1 MSHEWILHFLESGQ
15 WTVAVAV
22 VMLVVHARVRF
33 NSPPTNRSGTTF
45 AMFFFGL
52 IFYCAL
58 IFALWIVV
66 ILGVKE
72 GSIGFYKVA
81 VRLGDAADPEAL
93 REFRPYAGVVAALVI
108 VVAAQVPWVRRIDD
122 AARAFCI
129 KLAAIPREADRLAL
143 ELAQTAEFQP
153 KSERLRERITNI
165 ITEEIG
171 PQALRFEADG
181 SLAAR
186 FTRAVSLYWL
196 FIGPSGKGT
205 QIDFANAHTRSA
217 YTRIMHLSEATAARV
232 VARYRELMQTA
243 AAYFKTPHPDLLEP
257 LNRSIDEVSQLTCG
271 LIARYVLYANATK
284 AKRRQRLARMG
295 FDASRTM
302 VIRFGLDQW
311 VATILAVIVLSA
323 AIMASTPGMR
333 SLSPGQI
340 LILSVSFGLTIGCA
354 VMGAVVVAQR
364 FMERHEGEAPGYPP
378 IAELTAAALIVA
390 GLSATIR
397 LGVPLVCVL
406 LVGEASEVPGVFD
419 QFRERLP
426 GLLVPTFCT
435 ISLGLLCIYL
445 GARPWSQRL
454 LVAAGAI
461 GNGLSFM
468 AVGALVAAMIDDKV
482 LGGFYLRLEYARLL
496 VVLMSGVTG
505 AAIGAMVLFAFRRSE
520 RARRDDAEHAAEIA
534 RVSSPGLAPPAA
546 TEELEAAPVPR
557 SDIAA
562 QNYGGYSRA
571 NAAPLEGRYV
581 CFRPGFV
588 TDVISA
594 YIVDLRW
601 DDTASCLIFEERDRA
616 DPEHAQR
623 GRVYMPDGR
632 PFLSF
637 VTVARGAVRVATL
650 SRPDKNGCARG
661 LLMTLSNPAG
671 VNFTPACSPIVLKRV
686 VDRIPQL
693 GFIEANTPDYEL
705 YRRELE
711 AVVPKFGLFAP
722 APGPEPGLALAAE

>member
-1 MSHEWILHFLESGQ
+1 MLRDWILNVLETGQ
-15 WTVAVAV
+15 WTVALAI

-33 NSPPTNRSGTTF
+33 NSPPTNRSGTTA

-66 ILGVKE
+66 ILSVKQ
-72 GSIGFYKVA
+72 GSIGFYNVA
-81 VRLGDAADPEAL
+81 ARPGDAGEEAL
-93 REFRPYAGVVAALVI
+93 RDFRPYAGVVAALVI

-122 AARAFCI
+122 AARTFCI

-143 ELAQTAEFQP
+143 ELAHTAEFQP
-153 KSERLRERITNI
+153 KSRLRERIAKTI
-165 ITEEIG
+165 SEAIG
-171 PQALRFEADG
+171 PKALRFQADD
-181 SLAAR
+181 SLEAR
-186 FTRAVSLYWL
+186 FTRAVGLYYL
-196 FIGPSGKGT
+196 FIGPSGNGT
-205 QIDFANAHTRSA
+205 QIDFANTHARSI
-217 YTRIMHLSEATAARV
+217 YIRILHLSEATVARV

-243 AAYFKTPHPDLLEP
+243 AAYFKTPHPDLVEP

-284 AKRRQRLARMG
+284 MKRRQRLANMG

-311 VATILAVIVLSA
+311 VATILAVILLSA
-323 AIMASTPGMR
+323 GIMASAPGMR
-333 SLSPGQI
+333 LQPPGQI
-340 LILSVSFGLTIGCA
+340 LIISISFGLTIGCA

-364 FMERHEGEAPGYPP
+364 FMERHEGDVPGYPP

-390 GLSATIR
+390 GLSAVIR

-406 LVGEASEVPGVFD
+406 LLGEASEVPGVFN

-445 GARPWSQRL
+445 GARPWSQRR

-461 GNGLSFM
+461 GNALAFM
-468 AVGALVAAMIDDKV
+468 AIGALVAAMIDNKV
-482 LGGFYLRLEYARLL
+482 LAEFYVRLEYARPLI
-496 VVLMSGVTG
+496 VLMSGVTG

-534 RVSSPGLAPPAA
+534 RVSAPGLVPPAA
-546 TEELEAAPVPR
+546 TEELEAAPAPR

-601 DDTASCLIFEERDRA
+601 DDAASCLIFEERDRA

-632 PFLSF
+632 PFMSF

-650 SRPDKNGCARG
+650 SRPDKSGCARG
-661 LLMTLSNPAG
+661 LLMTLSNPAA

-686 VDRIPQL
+686 TDSITPL
-693 GFIEANTPDYEL
+693 GFIEANTPDYEV
-705 YRRELE
+705 YRRQLE